1 MTLDELNAHLI
12 LIQKLNTAR
21 EMLQSMRD
29 SFLRAS
35 NYDGMPHASGAGDK
49 VAALAIKC
57 AEQEEVVAMYE
68 GLVNS
73 SEKTIKAWIDCIDD
87 NRTNLI
93 FYLRF
98 ICGYEWQAV
107 AEVIGGRNTENAVK
121 SMCYRY
127 LQTANVL

>member
-1 MTLDELNAHLI
+1 MTLDELNAHLF

-29 SFLRAS
+29 SVLRAS
-35 NYDGMPHASGAGDK
+35 NYVGMPHARGAGDP
-49 VAALAIKC
+49 VADLAIKC
-57 AEQEEVVAMYE
+57 AEQEEVVSTYE
-68 GLVNS
+68 ALVKK
-73 SEKTIKAWIDCIDD
+73 SEAEVKTWIATIQD

-98 ICGYEWQAV
+98 VCGYEWQGV
-107 AEVIGGRNTENAVK
+107 AAMIGGKNTESGVK

-127 LQTANVL
+127 LRSQAI

>member
-1 MTLDELNAHLI
+1 MTLDELNAHLF

-29 SFLRAS
+29 SVLRAS
-35 NYDGMPHASGAGDK
+35 NYDGMPHARGAGDP

-57 AEQEEVVAMYE
+57 AEQEEVVSTYE
-68 GLVNS
+68 ALVKK
-73 SEKTIKAWIDCIDD
+73 SEAEVKTWIATIQD

-98 ICGYEWQAV
+98 VCGYEWQGV
-107 AEVIGGRNTENAVK
+107 AAMIGGKNTESGVK

-127 LQTANVL
+127 LRSQAI